1 MSHTVLVPLADGSE
15 DIESVT
21 LIDVLRRAGAQVT
34 VASANATPQIT
45 CAHGVHL
52 TCDTTL
58 DTIAGTSFDLI
69 AVPGGMPGAE
79 HLRDHATLT
88 ALLKAQHAAG
98 KAYAAI
104 CAAPAVVLATHGL
117 LEERMATAY
126 PGFETQL
133 QGART
138 CGDAVVRDGNVITSR
153 GPGTAMAFAL
163 ELVEL
168 LYGRPKRDEI
178 AGQLLSAP

>member
-1 MSHTVLVPLADGSE
+1 MSKTVLVPLADGSE

-34 VASANATPQIT
+34 VAGANATPQVT
-45 CAHGVHL
+45 CARGVRI

-58 DTIAGTSFDLI
+58 DAVAGKSFDLI

-79 HLRDHATLT
+79 HLRDHAVLT

-98 KAYAAI
+98 KPYAAI

-117 LEERMATAY
+117 LDGKAATAY
-126 PGFETQL
+126 PGFDRQL
-133 QGART
+133 RGAQAST
-138 CGDAVVRDGNVITSR
+138 DAVVRDGNVVTSR
-153 GPGTAMAFAL
+153 GPGTALAFAL

-168 LYGRPKRDEI
+168 LYGRAKRDEI
-178 AGQLLSAP
+178 AAQTLAD